1 MQLSFTD
8 SPLVNLA
15 FWHCVE
21 SPTRS
26 IPGLVG
32 LGGKSRSRDSS
43 QISNQRLGTAM
54 RACNE
59 KPRLDAG
66 TLPSAK

>member
-1 MQLSFTD
+1 MQLSSTD

-15 FWHCVE
+15 FWHCLE
-21 SPTRS
+21 SPTRA

-32 LGGKSRSRDSS
+32 LGGESMSRDSCA
-43 QISNQRLGTAM
+43 ILNQRLGRAM

-59 KPRLDAG
+59 KP
-66 TLPSAK
+66 